1 MQSHFNE
8 RVAMFRVSRLALCVI
23 ALGALTVGSTSGVA
37 AAEANATLKIEG
49 ALQSETAFDVELS
62 YTCAKGA
69 EYASILVS
77 AEQKLGNDETVDGS
91 KKATDKLECDGR
103 SHTIYV
109 EDLEPADGRWDEN
122 GATTFRAAMTSKDK
136 NEEPVMAEY
145 ER

>member
-1 MQSHFNE
+1 M
-8 RVAMFRVSRLALCVI
+8 
-23 ALGALTVGSTSGVA
+23 A

-49 ALQSETAFDVELS
+49 AMQSETAFDVELS
-62 YTCAKGA
+62 YTCANGSK
-69 EYASILVS
+69 YASILVS
-77 AEQKLGNDETVDGS
+77 AEQKLDNDETVDGS
-91 KKATDKLECDGR
+91 KKATEKLECDGK

-109 EDLEPADGRWDEN
+109 EDLEPADGEWNEN